1 MLELDFGALLELDFA
16 LLLDPAELEL
26 DFALLLDSTVLELDF
41 GASLELDFAE
51 LELDFGV
58 SLELDSTELDE
69 LETEEEDCCSEL
81 ELTTLELED
90 SGQDLSSR
98 RTHLGQNSLSP
109 IEPFGI
115 ESIGS
120 PSRPS
125 LSYQPAKV

>member
-16 LLLDPAELEL
+16 LLLDPAELE
-26 DFALLLDSTVLELDF
+26 LDSTVLELDF

>member
-1 MLELDFGALLELDFA
+1 MFASQTGAMKFVLLELDFGAS
-16 LLLDPAELEL
+16 LLLDLAELEL
-26 DFALLLDSTVLELDF
+26 DFALLLDTL
-41 GASLELDFAE
+41 
-51 LELDFGV
+51 V

-69 LETEEEDCCSEL
+69 LETEELDCCSEL
-81 ELTTLELED
+81 ELATLLLEISWQD
-90 SGQDLSSR
+90 SVSSR
-98 RTHLGQNSLSP
+98 VHLDQNSLTP